1 MANVAD
7 QLDASD
13 LKDLVGDIRVA
24 MVTTGA
30 PGGELHA
37 RPLSV
42 QRVDAD
48 GTVWFLVARD
58 ADWVRPDGLG
68 QVNASFVGDDRWVS
82 VAGRADL
89 VQDRAVLD
97 DLGDPVSDAWFGDDH
112 PPVALKVSVEQADV
126 WKGPGRLSQLFRLG
140 KAAITQEPPDMGE
153 RAVVRG
159 EE

>member
-1 MANVAD
+1 MANVVD
-7 QLDASD
+7 HLDATD
-13 LKDLVGDIRVA
+13 LKELVGDIRVA
-24 MVTTGA
+24 MLTSGA

-37 RPLSV
+37 RPLTV

-58 ADWVRPDGLG
+58 ADWVRPGGLD
-68 QVNASFVGDDRWVS
+68 QVNASFVDDDRWVS
-82 VAGRADL
+82 VAGHADL

-97 DLGDPVSDAWFGDDH
+97 DLGDPVSDAWFGDDR
-112 PPVALKVSVEQADV
+112 PPVAIKVTVEQADV

-153 RAVVRG
+153 RGVVRG
-159 EE
+159 E

>member
-30 PGGELHA
+30 PGGELH
-37 RPLSV
+37 
-42 QRVDAD
+42 AD